1 MLAPTSATVVMNSA
15 WMSRCTTCVAI
26 GAGLRPS
33 LRQTNDSIFGERWAL
48 VPTAPESLPMATRG
62 LRVSSRSSARPNS
75 SYISAILRPNVVGSA
90 LMPWLRPI
98 IGVNLYRRALA
109 AMTLRRRFTS
119 AMRIFTD
126 SLICTAN
133 AVSMIS
139 LLVSPKCSQRL
150 AGLPMFSPTL
160 VVNAM
165 TSWLSVRSSLRQR
178 AMLNDAL
185 AFICLRCD
193 LGTRPSPQ
201 SASAASSSISSQ
213 ISSFRCSVQMSRISG
228 RV

>member
-1 MLAPTSATVVMNSA
+1 MNSA
-15 WMSRCTTCVAI
+15 WMSRWTTCVAI

-33 LRQTNDSIFGERWAL
+33 LRQTNDSTFGDRWAL
-48 VPTAPESLPMATRG
+48 VPTAPDSLPMATRG
-62 LRVSSRSSARPNS
+62 LSVSSLSSARPNS
-75 SYISAILRPNVVGSA
+75 SYIRAILRPNVVGSA

-98 IGVNLYRRALA
+98 IGVNLCLRALA
-109 AMTLRRRFTS
+109 AMTRRRLFTS

-126 SLICTAN
+126 SLICTAK
-133 AVSMIS
+133 AVSMMS

-150 AGLPMFSPTL
+150 AGLPMFSPTF

-165 TSWLSVRSSLRQR
+165 TSWLSVRSSSRQR
-178 AMLNDAL
+178 LMLKAAL

-193 LGTRPSPQ
+193 FGTSPSLL
-201 SASAASSSISSQ
+201 SASAASNSISSQ